1 MRNTIAIA
9 LITIAALFFPA
20 ASFADEDSTCE
31 TKAFLAKSA
40 MLLRQFG
47 DKDLGHYLKGFENE
61 PDAKEYLLSAWE
73 YPLMLTHQTKNIA
86 VDEFTSSAVLACHRG

>member
-1 MRNTIAIA
+1 MRNKLAIA
-9 LITIAALFFPA
+9 LIAAAAFFFPV
-20 ASFADEDSTCE
+20 ASFSEQASTCE